1 MALIMMMAVM
11 MAAVADVNLR
21 KVKGNIEFYDTN
33 TNDTVVYDINE
44 VAEWMQVYSSLLDQ
58 WKEINSKAIK
68 QLNDFENLKVKVQN
82 ASKAEY
88 KMMLQL
94 CESDK
99 DAYDMIKA
107 ARNNTSCNVIKDT
120 KARKVESEKEIK
132 RIQKQLSMVHAYLES
147 NF

>member
-1 MALIMMMAVM
+1 MALIMMVTVM

-33 TNDTVVYDINE
+33 TNETIIYDINQ
-44 VAEWMQVYSSLLDQ
+44 VAEWMQVYSSILDQ
-58 WKEINSKAIK
+58 WKEIHAKAIK

-88 KMMLQL
+88 KMMLTL
-94 CESDK
+94 CESDQ

-107 ARNNTSCNVIKDT
+107 ARNNTSCNVIKET

-132 RIQKQLSMVHAYLES
+132 RIQKQLSMVHDYLES